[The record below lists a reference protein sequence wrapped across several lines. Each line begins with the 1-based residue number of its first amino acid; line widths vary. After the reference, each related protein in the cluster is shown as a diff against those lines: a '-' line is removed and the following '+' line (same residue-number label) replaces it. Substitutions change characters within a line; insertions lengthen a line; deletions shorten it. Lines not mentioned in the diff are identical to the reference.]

1 MAVLNIYKFHGK
13 TTTTVDSD
21 IGLLS
26 PAANETFIVK
36 SIRVTNNTSNT
47 PTISLDLADNS
58 ASAEYTILKTQTLSA
73 NTAVEL
79 LTVPLVL
86 EASDALKATMS
97 ATDSTHIGISYLVI
111 T

>member
-1 MAVLNIYKFHGK
+1 MANSYKFKGVALA
-13 TTTTVDSD
+13 TTDETA
-21 IGLLS
+21 LLT
-26 PAANETFIVK
+26 AASTETIIIK
-36 SIRVTNNTSNT
+36 SIRMTNNTSNT
-47 PTISLDLADNS
+47 PTISLDLSDNS
-58 ASAEYTILKTQTLSA
+58 ASTEYTILKTQTLSA

-86 EASDALKATMS
+86 EASDAVKVTMS

>member
-1 MAVLNIYKFHGK
+1 MANSYKFTGVALA
-13 TTTTVDSD
+13 TISETA
-21 IGLLS
+21 LLT
-26 PAANETFIVK
+26 AASTETIIVR

-47 PTISLDLADNS
+47 PTISLDVSDNS
-58 ASAEYTILKTQTLSA
+58 ASTEYTILKTQTLSA

-86 EASDALKATMS
+86 EASDTLKATMS